1 MKPYIYENT
10 VLLQKYLKEHPV
22 ATPTTVYRKIDM
34 NDPLFKT
41 ALKEQPGEKL
51 LKFDSFT
58 STTKN
63 VDAGDVGSLIGQR
76 KIIVKIETT
85 SGCEIEKLAVVKK
98 LVILKTCKIS
108 GI

>member
-51 LKFDSFT
+51 VKFDSFT